1 MMNKD
6 EYNEY
11 QRLRRQKTG
20 NATTKKYEKT
30 KNGFLMRLYRN
41 MQSRIEGVQKEK
53 FYLYEGKCLI
63 SRNDFYE
70 WAKNNEQFHLLFEN
84 YELNN
89 YDRKLAPSVDRIN
102 SKFGYELSNIE
113 FVTLSE
119 NCRRSNINKKGELN
133 PLFGRTHNHAIKK
146 PILKFDL
153 DMVLLQEFDS
163 LSSAAESMN
172 VTITA
177 IGVASKKH
185 TKCKGFYWRYK
196 L

>member
-89 YDRKLAPSVDRIN
+89 YAKQPRMVRLQNAVHLE
-102 SKFGYELSNIE
+102 FGVNI
-113 FVTLSE
+113 S
-119 NCRRSNINKKGELN
+119 LN
-133 PLFGRTHNHAIKK
+133 LPPERLN
-146 PILKFDL
+146 
-153 DMVLLQEFDS
+153 
-163 LSSAAESMN
+163 
-172 VTITA
+172 
-177 IGVASKKH
+177 
-185 TKCKGFYWRYK
+185 
-196 L
+196 